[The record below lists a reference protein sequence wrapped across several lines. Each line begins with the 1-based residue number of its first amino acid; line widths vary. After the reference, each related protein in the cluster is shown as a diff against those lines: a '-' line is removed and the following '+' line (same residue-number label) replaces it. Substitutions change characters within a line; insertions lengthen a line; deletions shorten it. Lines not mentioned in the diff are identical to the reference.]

1 VNPASHESRGSA
13 VDGSLRVADAALF
26 GLAAGLFFGALETLV
41 LAFKKFA
48 LHRYLHLNPQ
58 IAWIGP
64 LAYALGFTI
73 IAVLLT
79 TALPKSRHVLRLRAV
94 SFTVVA
100 LGACGVLFAMG
111 GVHRGALI
119 VLGAGI
125 GVQTM
130 RWSARAWPRLRT
142 WLPVLASAATLVVGA
157 MGAGLNLA
165 FRLGVDSGAAADDA
179 PNVLWV
185 IWDTVRPDNLSLYG
199 YERATTPALDAFA
212 ARGVTFDNAI
222 SPAPWT
228 LPSHASMFTGLPPH
242 ALDAGWRTPL
252 EKQPVTVAEIARANG
267 YRTAGFIANLFY
279 ASRESGLDRGFTTW
293 IDYPVFTL
301 PEFLRSTALARA
313 AFNSS
318 LNPLRMFR
326 RAAAAG
332 NDSETL
338 DIATDPSTNGD
349 RGPAGVRGVPSPD
362 RPTAALPRQ
371 QTRRSSPTRG
381 PVAWIRAL
389 QNESRKWAPQVND
402 EFLDWVTRD
411 DPRPFFAFLNYF
423 DAHDPYRPPAPFD
436 TVFRTGPA
444 PAMIKGRRYS
454 PEEVE
459 RMIGA
464 YDASIAY
471 LDHHF
476 GRLLARLDTLG
487 LLDNT
492 IVIISSDHGEE
503 FGEHRVF
510 THAHSLYQPSLR
522 VPLVIAAPGVPAGQ
536 RVDAWVTTTD
546 LARTVLELAS
556 LEPRAVPGRTLSRYW
571 ESRADS
577 AMPPDTLR
585 ATVLYS
591 WDVPEYY
598 PIRKG
603 DMESVFADPWKYIR
617 NGDGSEELYDL
628 RADPGER
635 TDLRGTERGAPLLP
649 SFRNLLPPPAPAQNG
664 R

>member
-1 VNPASHESRGSA
+1 VNPASDESRGR
-13 VDGSLRVADAALF
+13 VGGGSLRVADAALF
-26 GLAAGLFFGALETLV
+26 GLAAGLFFGVLETLV

-48 LHRYLHLNPQ
+48 LHRYLHVNPQ
-58 IAWIGP
+58 IAWIAP

-73 IAVLLT
+73 IAVLLAI
-79 TALPKSRHVLRLRAV
+79 ALPKARHLLRLRAV
-94 SFTVVA
+94 SFTVAA

-111 GVHRGALI
+111 GVHRGALM

-125 GVQTM
+125 GVQAM
-130 RWSARAWPRLRT
+130 RWTARAWPRLRT
-142 WLPVLASAATLVVGA
+142 WLPVFAGAFALIVAAI
-157 MGAGLNLA
+157 GAGLNLA

-185 IWDTVRPDNLSLYG
+185 IWDTVRSDNLSLYG

-212 ARGVTFDNAI
+212 ARGATFDNAI

-242 ALDAGWRTPL
+242 ALEAGWRAPL
-252 EKQPVTVAEIARANG
+252 EKQPVTVAEIARASG
-267 YRTAGFIANLFY
+267 YRTGGFIANLFY
-279 ASRESGLDRGFTTW
+279 ASRESGLSRGFTTW
-293 IDYPVFTL
+293 TDYPVFTV

-318 LNPLRMFR
+318 LNPLRLFR

-332 NDSETL
+332 NDSETV
-338 DIATDPSTNGD
+338 DIATDPLTNGD
-349 RGPAGVRGVPSPD
+349 RGPADVRGTPSSDP
-362 RPTAALPRQ
+362 AAAAPPRQ
-371 QTRRSSPTRG
+371 QTRRASPTRG

-436 TVFRTGPA
+436 TVFRPGAA
-444 PAMIKGRRYS
+444 PAMIEGQQYS
-454 PEEVE
+454 PEEVQ

-522 VPLVIAAPGVPAGQ
+522 VPIVIAAPGVPAGQ
-536 RVDAWVTTTD
+536 RIDAWVTATD
-546 LARTVLELAS
+546 LARTVLDLAG
-556 LEPRAVPGRTLSRYW
+556 LEPRDVPGRTLSRYW
-571 ESRADS
+571 ESLADS

-591 WDVPEYY
+591 WAVPEYY

-628 RADPGER
+628 RADPGEKN
-635 TDLRGTERGAPLLP
+635 DLRGTERGAPLLP
-649 SFRNLLPPPAPAQNG
+649 SFRNLLPPLAPPQNG